1 MLNLSSFV
9 ITDCSKGNNAARLS
23 SSEFRRS
30 RCRLLGFV
38 LELADVDAD
47 ADEVAVTVAVVAEP
61 MRPAGSA
68 RRPVSTGGFNDE
80 CSTQPVTPCPV
91 TPCPVTPCPVTPGTV
106 TPCPVTPCPVTPC
119 PVTPCPVTP
128 CPVTPCPVTPCPV
141 TPCPVTPG
149 AVTPGAVTPGTVT
162 PGPRP
167 DRAHDGSP
175 FTPVELCS
183 ERTLYDVIVV

>member
-47 ADEVAVTVAVVAEP
+47 ADEVAVTVAVAAEP
-61 MRPAGSA
+61 IRPAGSA

-80 CSTQPVTPCPV
+80 CSTQ
-91 TPCPVTPCPVTPGTV
+91 
-106 TPCPVTPCPVTPC
+106 PVTPCPVTPC

-149 AVTPGAVTPGTVT
+149 AVTPGTVTPGTVTPGTVT